1 MAFSDLDALIG
12 DIRREAARR
21 RAAPDFPVD
30 DEARL
35 AVEMDRQGPS
45 RGATDV
51 PAVLT
56 AIRSLAERERTGGL
70 GELAELSGSALTAL
84 AARLADLERRVGRL
98 APDLTGPAVTGSG
111 TGTGPDPSPLDHWV
125 PVVSDVA
132 GGAGS
137 GRVLV
142 AGPGAARWAGRLAAE
157 GVDVYGVDPTSAA
170 FSDDGLVR
178 AGGVAAHLQSVGE
191 GSLSLAVLVGPL
203 ATAELPHLG
212 RWAAALAV
220 RAATVVV
227 VSEAPWAWRLRLGE
241 AGSDTSAWRPA
252 SPETWMEVLD
262 GAGYRLSGR
271 YGPGGRDYCLA
282 GSIGGPVEVS
292 GP

>member
-56 AIRSLAERERTGGL
+56 AIRLLAERERTGGL

-84 AARLADLERRVGRL
+84 AARLSDLERRVGRV

-111 TGTGPDPSPLDHWV
+111 TGPGPSHLDHWV
-125 PVVSDVA
+125 PVVSEVA

-142 AGPGAARWAGRLAAE
+142 AGPGASRWAGRLAEE
-157 GVDVYGVDPTSAA
+157 GVDVYGVDPTSPA

-227 VSEAPWAWRLRLGE
+227 VSETPWAWRLRLGE

-252 SPETWMEVLD
+252 SPDTWMEMLD

-282 GSIGGPVEVS
+282 GSIAAAVEVP